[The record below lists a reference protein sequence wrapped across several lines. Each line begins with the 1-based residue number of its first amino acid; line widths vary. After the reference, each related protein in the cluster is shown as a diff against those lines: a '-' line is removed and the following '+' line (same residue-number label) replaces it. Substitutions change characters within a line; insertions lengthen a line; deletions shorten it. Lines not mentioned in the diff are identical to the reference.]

1 LLDKTL
7 QVPLG
12 RHRNRLEFQ
21 LQAFR
26 QFEYNVLLFGNAP
39 NHTINENRS
48 AYSNETIVQT
58 KSDDI
63 KNLDLIPLKSKK
75 PLNLK
80 PKKQVQTGQ
89 QHLMVCTTMIYTH
102 TIQSQTIKERVSPLD
117 FKDNQHNQLN

>member
-26 QFEYNVLLFGNAP
+26 QFGYNVLLFGNAP

-63 KNLDLIPLKSKK
+63 KNSDLIPHSTKIQKALKSEAKK
-75 PLNLK
+75 
-80 PKKQVQTGQ
+80 TGTNWTAAFDG
-89 QHLMVCTTMIYTH
+89 LYNNDLYTYH
-102 TIQSQTIKERVSPLD
+102 SVSD
-117 FKDNQHNQLN
+117 HKRTSEST